1 MKKVFK
7 FVVELEV
14 DCNGDPNDDLDD
26 LSLNVCHGIGKYV
39 MKGVIKN
46 DLCWEFDKDHLVKKV
61 VSSPL
66 NGDIYDKY
74 GRQDYP
80 RTRVSRSPLQHRN
93 GWQALR
99 GRRSQQ
105 HRGHAHERAAQP
117 QRIPWL

>member
-14 DCNGDPNDDLDD
+14 DCNDPNDDLDD

-66 NGDIYDKY
+66 SGDIYDKY
-74 GRQDYP
+74 GRQD
-80 RTRVSRSPLQHRN
+80 SRSSYRYEEEVRN
-93 GWQALR
+93 RKLE
-99 GRRSQQ
+99 S
-105 HRGHAHERAAQP
+105 
-117 QRIPWL
+117 IL